1 MSIFRTRRKVEW
13 ADADV
18 AGIIFYPRY
27 FEMLNSVID
36 EWFEVELG
44 ASFAGLISDHNVGS
58 PMGEVQTRFSGACM
72 LGDVIEFELEVAQ
85 ISDRTVTLDVASK
98 VDGALKIRTRATHI
112 CARRDISKAAH
123 WPLHVREKLSRHSIG
138 GRTAHA

>member
-85 ISDRTVTLDVASK
+85 IS
-98 VDGALKIRTRATHI
+98 RATHI